1 MYEDILSNLI
11 IKNIRSI
18 ATSYSG
24 KNASGKRTKRERW
37 SIIIK
42 TKGETHY
49 YSNGETFVSK
59 GDTAIILPRG
69 LSYEWKCIE
78 AGSFVA
84 IEFEM
89 DYEYNRLISI
99 KPTDMEKIL
108 DKIKIMERK
117 RLIKSPMYIPECIR
131 GTYDILLDLFSSVE
145 RKYIPSSKIRKIQP
159 AIDYIAENF
168 RENIKNDYLA
178 QLSGVSTVYFR
189 KLFTEYF
196 NMSPITYIH
205 TLRIRKAK
213 EMLKSDYSSITDV
226 ALNLGYMN
234 IYDFSRDFKKY
245 TGISPSSY
253 TNKN

>member
-42 TKGETHY
+42 TEGETHY

-89 DYEYNRLISI
+89 DYEYNRIISI
-99 KPTDMEKIL
+99 KPTDMKKIFRTKKL
-108 DKIKIMERK
+108 SRNLWFRVTRRRTCVRREAKF
-117 RLIKSPMYIPECIR
+117 IR
-131 GTYDILLDLFSSVE
+131 SKKAQKK
-145 RKYIPSSKIRKIQP
+145 RKY
-159 AIDYIAENF
+159 YI
-168 RENIKNDYLA
+168 K
-178 QLSGVSTVYFR
+178 
-189 KLFTEYF
+189 
-196 NMSPITYIH
+196 M
-205 TLRIRKAK
+205 
-213 EMLKSDYSSITDV
+213 
-226 ALNLGYMN
+226 
-234 IYDFSRDFKKY
+234 
-245 TGISPSSY
+245 
-253 TNKN
+253 